1 METMSYAHFA
11 EKAGTFAE
19 RLFDAIHQL
28 SADPVA
34 GVTRQGYS
42 DTESK
47 VLARLTEFGAELGM
61 SAETDA
67 AGNVW
72 LTLPGQNRSLPAFVI
87 GSHAD
92 SVPQGG
98 HYDGLAGIVA
108 GFLVVH
114 YLKENNFK
122 MDRDVRILMMRCEES
137 SFFGKAYV
145 GSLGMMGRLT
155 ADDLSLKHRTLDRTL
170 DDFMKDVGVDTSRL
184 TTGKPVIDISRID
197 AFVELHIEQGPLLDG
212 LLPARCG
219 VVTGIRGNIRHKVV
233 KCHGQTAHSGAL
245 NKEFRHDAVMATAAL
260 ISRMEVEWQKFL
272 DAGRDLVFTIGVLN
286 TAPTA
291 AISVIPGLT
300 SFTVDM
306 RSLDNGTVKEFHEL
320 LLRVAKEE
328 AEKRGVTFEFDR
340 TIVSEAGHVNV
351 ELSDRLMKAAE
362 KGNIPCVR
370 IPSGAGH
377 DTAVLSRAGIPCA
390 MIFVA
395 NQNGSHN
402 PHEAL
407 KMDDLLQGCFVLLH
421 AVLDECK

>member
-155 ADDLSLKHRTLDRTL
+155 ADD
-170 DDFMKDVGVDTSRL
+170 
-184 TTGKPVIDISRID
+184 
-197 AFVELHIEQGPLLDG
+197 
-212 LLPARCG
+212 C
-219 VVTGIRGNIRHKVV
+219 
-233 KCHGQTAHSGAL
+233 
-245 NKEFRHDAVMATAAL
+245 
-260 ISRMEVEWQKFL
+260 
-272 DAGRDLVFTIGVLN
+272 
-286 TAPTA
+286 
-291 AISVIPGLT
+291 
-300 SFTVDM
+300 
-306 RSLDNGTVKEFHEL
+306 
-320 LLRVAKEE
+320 
-328 AEKRGVTFEFDR
+328 
-340 TIVSEAGHVNV
+340 
-351 ELSDRLMKAAE
+351 
-362 KGNIPCVR
+362 
-370 IPSGAGH
+370 
-377 DTAVLSRAGIPCA
+377 
-390 MIFVA
+390 
-395 NQNGSHN
+395 
-402 PHEAL
+402 
-407 KMDDLLQGCFVLLH
+407 
-421 AVLDECK
+421 